1 MKTILESFRKI
12 RNDINSI
19 RNDYKNTNELSTINQ
34 IDNEEIRRAFLLL
47 VDSHKTENK
56 YNTNRLINVLSEI
69 VATCSELT
77 LKNEQQYEKLKS
89 FEKGVK
95 IVLPVVGGL
104 LVFIM
109 AFSLYTIDPV
119 AFKDLINIFVNIFG
133 NSK

>member
-47 VDSHKTENK
+47 ADSHKTENK

-69 VATCSELT
+69 VATCSELA
-77 LKNEQQYEKLKS
+77 LRNEQQHEKLKS
-89 FEKGVK
+89 FEKITK
-95 IVLPVVGGL
+95 IAIPVISGI

-119 AFKDLINIFVNIFG
+119 AFKDLVNIFVNIFG